1 MKSALSIFSAVFILL
16 TIATFSLKVAA
27 QSGENKPDPK
37 AIIEERS
44 DLMRSIRDTF
54 QPLRSMLK
62 AGAFEVIVVKS
73 RELANLA
80 REIIPAFSE
89 KALSKKS
96 RAKDEIRQYRS
107 RFAQKAERFAS
118 AIAGLEQAAKTGE
131 KENTGARIAKILTAC
146 KDCHRTFRKPK
157 AKAEDEYQG

>member
-1 MKSALSIFSAVFILL
+1 MKNALAVLSVVFILV
-16 TIATFSLKVAA
+16 TFASFSLKVAA
-27 QSGENKPDPK
+27 QNGKDKPDPK

-54 QPLRSMLK
+54 QPVRSMLK

-89 KALSKKS
+89 KSLSKKS
-96 RAKDEIRQYRS
+96 RAKDEIWKDRS
-107 RFAQKAERFAS
+107 RFARKAEEFAS

-131 KENTGARIAKILTAC
+131 KEITGARIAEMLTAC
-146 KDCHRTFRKPK
+146 KDCHRAFRKPK